1 MSSLRTT
8 DLEKTSLEAHVDLCA
23 LRYGQLENRLSSIE
37 GKVSILQDTIEKNSL
52 NTIKILI
59 GTAGTIIV
67 AVLSLVGVIV
77 TKMPIH

>member
-1 MSSLRTT
+1 MSKTT
-8 DLEKTSLEAHVDLCA
+8 SIEKENLEAHVELCA
-23 LRYGQLENRLSSIE
+23 QRYDALEQRMTSVE
-37 GKVSILQDTIEKNSL
+37 GKLSTLQDTVEKSSL

-77 TKMPIH
+77 TKLPG

>member
-23 LRYGQLENRLSSIE
+23 LRYGQLENRLLSIE